1 VVDVTYCDSSSPAGL
16 AGEAETAFNKKEI
29 RDGKKGKKALQ
40 MEGRSSD

>member
-1 VVDVTYCDSSSPAGL
+1 VVEVTCFDLSSPAGL

-29 RDGKKGKKALQ
+29 RDGRKGKKALQ